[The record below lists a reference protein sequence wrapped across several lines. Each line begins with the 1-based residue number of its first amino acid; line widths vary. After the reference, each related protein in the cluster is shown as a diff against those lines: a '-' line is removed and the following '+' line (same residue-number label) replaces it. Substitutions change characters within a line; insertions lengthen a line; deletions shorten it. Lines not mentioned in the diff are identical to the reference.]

1 MRGIVLAGGTGS
13 RLAPLTSA
21 FSKQLLPVYDK
32 PMVMYPIATLMAAG
46 IREIALVTT
55 ESDSPLFQKI
65 LGDGSRYG
73 ISLQYV
79 VQQTPKGIPDA
90 FNVCRD
96 FIEGQS
102 VALILGD
109 NVFHGSGLGRD
120 LAKYTNIQGAQV
132 FAYKVSNPSEYGVIE
147 FDSTGEVISIEEKPE
162 QPHSNYAIPGLYFFD
177 NSVTQYV
184 LQLNPS
190 RRGELEIADLLKMYL
205 ASKELQVTILP
216 RGTAWLDTGTP
227 EGLIDAGNFVRVIE
241 SRQGIKIACLE
252 EVAWRMGWISKED
265 LEKNAK
271 FFKNSY
277 GEYLQ
282 SLSDD

>member
-120 LAKYTNIQGAQV
+120 LAKYTNIKGAQV